1 MSALVIFHCGD
12 TFFDAFEGFFEVAD
26 FVGELFVFVVDDTVG
41 LLDNGEDS
49 DFSLLIEL
57 RRRLPANSSLVFVF
71 VDHTEYGNGL
81 VGVCP
86 KAS

>member
-41 LLDNGEDS
+41 LLDNGEDLS
-49 DFSLLIEL
+49 FSL
-57 RRRLPANSSLVFVF
+57 
-71 VDHTEYGNGL
+71 
-81 VGVCP
+81 
-86 KAS
+86 